1 MIGTPVKCVKLAC
14 NYIYQALA
22 QVYNQSLE
30 QQGIVPD
37 ILKLSKVTPIDKGG
51 DISDAANFRPI
62 STLSFFA
69 QILEKLVYKQLINY
83 IEKYDILCQFQIG
96 FRKGRSTEQAIAE
109 ITDNLKKAIDNNLFT
124 CGVFLDFAKAFDTVN
139 HNILLTKME
148 KYGIRGL
155 PLQWFTNYLT
165 NRQQYVSMDGTESS
179 KQKVVC
185 GIPQGSSLGL
195 LLFLTYKRHP
205 KLFRKIIFQNT
216 CR

>member
-1 MIGTPVKCVKLAC
+1 MFRSIPAYEVYDQIVNLNSSKSTIGTPVKCVKLAC

-22 QVYNQSLE
+22 EVYNQSLE
-30 QQGIVPD
+30 QGIVPD
-37 ILKLSKVTPIDKGG
+37 ELKLSKVTPIDKGG

-62 STLSFFA
+62 STLSVFA

-83 IEKYDILCQFQIG
+83 IEKYDILCQFQFG

-148 KYGIRGL
+148 KYDIRGL
-155 PLQWFTNYLT
+155 P
-165 NRQQYVSMDGTESS
+165 
-179 KQKVVC
+179 
-185 GIPQGSSLGL
+185 
-195 LLFLTYKRHP
+195 
-205 KLFRKIIFQNT
+205 
-216 CR
+216 